1 MVKKR
6 DVYKDLLEQ
15 SRLQSFDTY
24 AKSKNWF
31 RSKAESI
38 NRGSLS
44 VVTTIDEREHV
55 SGIRSLR
62 EIGKLFLFNYNP
74 KTKESLPYYD
84 TFPIVF
90 PFNITKTGFLGLNL
104 HYLPPPYR
112 AVLMDNLYVLANTND
127 FAKDSTRLAKLTYNY
142 LNSQKNLKYFAPCV
156 KSYLNSH
163 IRSKIAFIPA
173 KEWELALFLP
183 LQRFQ
188 KQSEG
193 QVWKD
198 SIQAIKKRK

>member
-1 MVKKR
+1 MDFKKN
-6 DVYKDLLEQ
+6 VYKELLEQ
-15 SRLQSFDTY
+15 SSLQTFDSRM
-24 AKSKNWF
+24 KSNVWF
-31 RSKAESI
+31 RDKAQSV
-38 NRGSLS
+38 NRGSIS
-44 VVTTIDEREHV
+44 IVKTIDEREHV

-74 KTKESLPYYD
+74 KTKASLPYYD

-112 AVLMDNLYVLANTND
+112 AILMDNLYVLANTND
-127 FAKDSTRLAKLTYNY
+127 FSKDSTRLAKLTYNY
-142 LNSQKNLKYFAPCV
+142 LNSQRNLKFFAPCV
-156 KSYLNSH
+156 KSYLNAN
-163 IRSKIAFIPA
+163 IRSKIAFIPP

-183 LQRFQ
+183 LQKFE

-198 SIQAIKKRK
+198 SLQKIKKRK